1 MYKEA
6 YKKNKKQHLCGG
18 KREKGFE
25 TAGYENADF
34 GDSDDD
40 MYGQD
45 RKVVDEEEQQE
56 QDLKLVSFHVQ
67 HRLSQMLLTY
77 RKSKTQPFRQS

>member
-45 RKVVDEEEQQE
+45 RKEFDEEE
-56 QDLKLVSFHVQ
+56 
-67 HRLSQMLLTY
+67 
-77 RKSKTQPFRQS
+77 